1 MNYRMATDDD
11 LMQLAEL
18 RWDFRM
24 EGGDELPVVSKPEFV
39 EACTSFL
46 KRGLE
51 NGYHVYWLAEEGGE
65 IISHIFI
72 HKIDMVPRPCKIHDQ
87 FGYITNNYT
96 KPEDRSRGVGSELMK
111 RVIDWAKDED
121 LELLIVYP
129 SERAV
134 SFYKRAGFYMENDVM
149 ELRLREYYSPSW
161 GKGDM

>member
-1 MNYRMATDDD
+1 
-11 LMQLAEL
+11 MQLAEL

-24 EGGDELPVVSKPEFV
+24 EGGDELPAVSKSEFV
-39 EACTSFL
+39 EACLLFL

-51 NGYHVYWLAEEGGE
+51 SGYYAHWLAEEGDE
-65 IISHIFI
+65 IVSHVFI
-72 HKIDMVPRPCKIHDQ
+72 HKIDMIPRPCKIHDQ

-96 KPEDRSRGVGSELMK
+96 KPAYRNRGVAPELM
-111 RVIDWAKDED
+111 RRALDWAKDED

-134 SFYKRAGFYMENDVM
+134 SFYQRAGFYPENDVM

-161 GKGDM
+161 SKGDV